1 MVWELKEKKK
11 QNLKDSENRKP
22 FLAQNKQEK
31 VQSFFIG
38 VYLLDNVVLIS
49 AVQQSE
55 SAAYIYPLPLGPPSN
70 PLPTSP
76 PLDHHRALSWA
87 LSVIYMADSKT
98 AIYFAH
104 RCGEVARSCLTLRD
118 PMDCSPPGFSIRGI
132 FWARVLEW
140 GPFAHGSIHMSVL
153 LSQFILPCP
162 SPACVPV
169 SVLYICLSIPIPAN
183 RLISTVILEFHVYV
197 PIYKICFSLSDF
209 TLYGRL

>member
-1 MVWELKEKKK
+1 MNRVECDMSIKICLLLANCGLRTKGKKKK

-76 PLDHHRALSWA
+76 PLDHHRALS
-87 LSVIYMADSKT
+87 
-98 AIYFAH
+98 
-104 RCGEVARSCLTLRD
+104 
-118 PMDCSPPGFSIRGI
+118 
-132 FWARVLEW
+132 
-140 GPFAHGSIHMSVL
+140 
-153 LSQFILPCP
+153 
-162 SPACVPV
+162 
-169 SVLYICLSIPIPAN
+169 
-183 RLISTVILEFHVYV
+183 
-197 PIYKICFSLSDF
+197 
-209 TLYGRL
+209 